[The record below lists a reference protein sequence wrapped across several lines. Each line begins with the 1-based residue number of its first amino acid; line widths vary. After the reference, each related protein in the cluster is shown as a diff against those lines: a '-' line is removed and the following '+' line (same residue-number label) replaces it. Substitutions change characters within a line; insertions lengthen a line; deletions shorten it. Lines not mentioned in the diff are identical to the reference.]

1 MFGDNG
7 GKDDIDLDDVDDEL
21 LDDDDDDDSSADD
34 DDDDMPDIGGDTII
48 DVSGEIEALVEKLE
62 KSDPSEI
69 AHRRAVRKR
78 LEEIA
83 EQRNIDLDSTFNFNL
98 DDDF

>member
-1 MFGDNG
+1 MVGDNDD
-7 GKDDIDLDDVDDEL
+7 KDDIDLDDVEDEL
-21 LDDDDDDDSSADD
+21 LDDDDDSSSDDDD

-62 KSDPSEI
+62 KSDPSEV
-69 AHRRAVRKR
+69 AHRRAVRAR

-83 EQRNIDLDSTFNFNL
+83 EQRNIDLESTFNFNL

>member
-1 MFGDNG
+1 MIGDNG
-7 GKDDIDLDDVDDEL
+7 GKDDIELDDVDDVDDEL
-21 LDDDDDDDSSADD
+21 EDEDDVSSS

-48 DVSGEIEALVEKLE
+48 DVSGEIEALVDKLE